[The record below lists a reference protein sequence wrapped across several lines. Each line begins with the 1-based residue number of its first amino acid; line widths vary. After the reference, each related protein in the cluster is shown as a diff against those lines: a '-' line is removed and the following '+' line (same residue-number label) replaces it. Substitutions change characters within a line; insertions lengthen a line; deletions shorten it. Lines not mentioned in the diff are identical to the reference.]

1 MAKSKSRLGRGLDG
15 LITGGIGKSSNKTKA
30 VYSSSKKKAKDV
42 SKKSKKARSKKQST
56 AGLKK
61 KSIQSVVTKK
71 SRKSAEEKGFLE
83 IPISKIKPNP
93 YQPRKDMNPVH
104 ISELAESI
112 RSEGLLQ
119 PIVVRRRGD
128 AFEII
133 AGERRFRAFQEL
145 HLTSIP
151 ARVLTASD
159 KSSAV
164 MTLIEN
170 LQREELN
177 PIDEAVGY
185 ASLVRDFDLTQEG
198 VSDRVGKGR
207 ATIANSLRL
216 LHLEEEI
223 QGFLSLG
230 LMSAGQGKVLLS
242 IDDREQ
248 RLLLARRIIEEDLSV
263 RETEKLINKV
273 KSGKNHSTLIRPL
286 ADVENAAIQD
296 LEKKIASQ
304 LNTKVHV
311 RHTKK
316 KGKIVIEYYGNDDLQ
331 RILEKLQLD

>member
-1 MAKSKSRLGRGLDG
+1 MAKSKRRLGRGLDG
-15 LITGGIGKSSNKTKA
+15 LIVDGIG
-30 VYSSSKKKAKDV
+30 SSKKKTKTVSTSSQKKVKAISNKGKKAK
-42 SKKSKKARSKKQST
+42 STKRSLPGSIKKSSQPIRI
-56 AGLKK
+56 
-61 KSIQSVVTKK
+61 KSISQHGG
-71 SRKSAEEKGFLE
+71 EDGFLE

-93 YQPRKDMNPVH
+93 YQPRKDMNPDH

-119 PIVVRRRGD
+119 PIVVRSKGD
-128 AFEII
+128 EFEII
-133 AGERRFRAFQEL
+133 AGERRFRAFQAL
-145 HLTSIP
+145 HLNSIP
-151 ARVLTASD
+151 ARVLKASD
-159 KSSAV
+159 TSSAV

-177 PIDEAVGY
+177 PVDEAVGY
-185 ASLVRDFDLTQEG
+185 ASLIRDFDLTQES

-230 LMSAGQGKVLLS
+230 LMKAGQAKVLLG
-242 IDDREQ
+242 IDDKEQ

-263 RETEKLINKV
+263 RETEKLVNKV
-273 KSGKNHSTLIRPL
+273 KSGKNPSTLIRPL
-286 ADVENAAIQD
+286 ADVENTAIQD

-304 LNTKVHV
+304 LNTKVHI